1 MADIE
6 ALKQIALNGTNPEK
20 RELFSFTLDES
31 DDRILL
37 KYKLFS
43 RSQYPHYFTHKS
55 APHHDTRIKNYLK
68 SYRGVAKGIEIAYR
82 GDAKTSHAKLF
93 VAFVLLND
101 KKAFRRYMKVL
112 SRDLKNA
119 AQFVTDVYNNIVTVS
134 HIYGDIFEKEGDVK
148 REERMGS
155 FTTKRGQ
162 KLIAGTVGQTQR
174 GHLQDAFRPDWVL
187 FEDVED
193 RESVS
198 SIAITSGVIQRCD
211 EAIQGLSFE
220 GSYHVNANYIS
231 DAGTIQWF
239 LNKPDIIKHIVPIVD
254 ENGVPAW
261 DRYTPEI
268 LQKLEA
274 DAEDWAGEYLCDPT
288 RTGDKFF
295 DTALIK
301 QMLDEVEKPSR
312 VSGLVRHW
320 GGYNPSHRYGIGID
334 LSDGIGKDSCALVG
348 FDFKTGEQILS
359 GDDNQLA
366 PDLFTYEAI
375 RAGREL
381 GNCILAPETNNTC
394 GGIAIRVLKEQQYQ
408 NIYQKE
414 ITDTIASTVT
424 KRIGW
429 HTNSK
434 TKPDMFYEFK
444 KDFADGLITINDE
457 RILKEMLVFT
467 KADLQDARN
476 SAITRHFDLLVAT
489 CIAWQMKDHA
499 TNQDDISDFYTNLRA
514 QGADRRHGAP
524 S

>member
-1 MADIE
+1 MANLE
-6 ALKQIALNGTNPEK
+6 VLKNIAVNGTPAEK
-20 RELFSFTLDES
+20 RELFGFSLEES
-31 DDRILL
+31 DERILL

-43 RSQYPHYFTHKS
+43 RTCYPQYFSYKS
-55 APHHDTRIKNYLK
+55 PQHHDTRIKNYLQ
-68 SYRGVAKGIEIAYR
+68 SYRGKTNGIEIAYR

-93 VAFVLLND
+93 ITFVILND
-101 KKAFRRYMKVL
+101 KNAFRRYMKIL
-112 SRDLKNA
+112 SRDLKNST
-119 AQFVTDVYNNIVTVS
+119 QMVTDIYNNIVSVS
-134 HIYGDIFEKEGDVK
+134 YIYGDVFEKEGDIK

-155 FTTKRGQ
+155 FTTKHKQ

-198 SIAITSGVIQRCD
+198 SIAITEGVIQRCD
-211 EAIQGLSFE
+211 EAIQGLSFD
-220 GSYHVNANYIS
+220 GAYHVNANYIS

-239 LNKPDIIKHIVPIVD
+239 LNKTNIVKHIVPIIKG
-254 ENGVPAW
+254 NGDPYW

-268 LQKLEA
+268 LEKMKA

-295 DTALIK
+295 DVMKVRA
-301 QMLDEVEKPSR
+301 MLDQVEPASKT
-312 VSGLVRHW
+312 SGSVRYW
-320 GGYNPSHRYGIGID
+320 ADYDPSHRYGIGVD

-348 FDFKTGEQILS
+348 FDFKTGEQIFS

-366 PDLFTYEAI
+366 PDIFTYEAV
-375 RAGREL
+375 RVGREF

-394 GGIAIRVLKEQQYQ
+394 GGIATRVLKEEQYP

-414 ITDTIASTVT
+414 ITDNVNNVIT

-434 TKPDMFYEFK
+434 TKPDMFYEFR
-444 KDFADGLITINDE
+444 KDFNDGYIHINDE
-457 RILKEMLVFT
+457 RILREMLAFT
-467 KADLQDARN
+467 KADLQDTKS
-476 SAITRHFDLLVAT
+476 SAVTRHFDLLTAT
-489 CIAWQMKDHA
+489 CIAYQMKDHA
-499 TNQDDISDFYTNLRA
+499 GGAESVRDFYANLRGTKRVA
-514 QGADRRHGAP
+514 RA
-524 S
+524 